1 MLQYVNSF
9 SCISS
14 AIDNSLVL
22 KLMQNAPV
30 FSEDPDKIETT
41 LIEVT
46 SVVMSID
53 AAKSLAE
60 MIQSLTNE
68 V

>member
-60 MIQSLTNE
+60 MIQSLTN
-68 V
+68 

>member
-9 SCISS
+9 SCITSE
-14 AIDNSLVL
+14 ADNSFVL
-22 KLMQNAPV
+22 RLLQNVPV
-30 FSEDPDKIETT
+30 FSEDPDKMDTE

-53 AAKSLAE
+53 AAKSLAGL
-60 MIQSLTNE
+60 IQSLITN
-68 V
+68 